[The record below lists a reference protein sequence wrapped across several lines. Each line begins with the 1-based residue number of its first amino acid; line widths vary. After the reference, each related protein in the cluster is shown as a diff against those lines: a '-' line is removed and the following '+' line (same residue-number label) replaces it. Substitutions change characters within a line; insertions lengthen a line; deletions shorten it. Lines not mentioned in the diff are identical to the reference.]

1 MPPKRTT
8 EPPLTEP
15 ECALLDSAAR
25 VFTAIQYKEGH
36 PGEDFTFYAD
46 HLGMEMASGMPT
58 SHIVQSY

>member
-15 ECALLDSAAR
+15 ERALLDSTAR

-46 HLGMEMASGMPT
+46 HLAMEMASGIPA
-58 SHIVQSY
+58 SHNILYY